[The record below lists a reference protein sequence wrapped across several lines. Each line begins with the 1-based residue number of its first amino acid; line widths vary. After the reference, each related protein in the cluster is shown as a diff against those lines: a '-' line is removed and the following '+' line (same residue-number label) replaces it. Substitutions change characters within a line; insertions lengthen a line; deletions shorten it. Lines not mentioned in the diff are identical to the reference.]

1 MEILPAAPIVR
12 TRDEIYEEIKS
23 FYFDLALA
31 GHENALNSILEF
43 VPHDHILFG
52 SDFPYAPKPGA
63 ERMNDGWEGYK
74 VDQSTRDKINFQNA
88 KRILPMFNR
97 QGQKGRISNHKI

>member
-1 MEILPAAPIVR
+1 MEILPSAPIKK

-31 GHENALNSILEF
+31 GHENALNALLGF

-52 SDFPYAPKPGA
+52 SDFPYAPRPGL

-74 VDQSTRDKINFQNA
+74 VDQKTRNKVNFQNA
-88 KRILPMFNR
+88 KNILPRF
-97 QGQKGRISNHKI
+97 QE